1 MANMGLISLGVLLI
15 ITAMS
20 VLAFSANI
28 LLSPLEIMLSIIAL
42 FGCWMIILAGIRR
55 RNPSKYERGALSTF
69 AWGLLLTIIGLSSIL
84 SLRGLMTLLYTVAAV
99 LLVIGILAIAVAIE
113 KR

>member
-1 MANMGLISLGVLLI
+1 MANVGLISLGVLLI

-28 LLSPLEIMLSIIAL
+28 LLSPLEIILSITAL
-42 FGCWMIILAGIRR
+42 FGCWMIILASIRR

-99 LLVIGILAIAVAIE
+99 LLVIGILAIAIAIE